1 MPNAPGSALPNGVKP
16 QAYAVAVPATVQSV
30 ERAAAMLRLLADENE
45 PIALAQIAAVLG
57 LAKGTAHGL
66 LRTLQDVGFIE
77 QTFPT
82 GPYRVAPEIFR
93 LGWARLDLNELRSKA
108 LNWTDALAARTG
120 ESAKVAAF
128 QGGHAVVAHH
138 VFRADRSDQKLM
150 TGTVI
155 PLHAS
160 ALGKVLL
167 AFDPGAARSI
177 VGKDL
182 PAYTFRTVVDRIA
195 LQRDLAVVRDQG
207 WAAAVAESAA
217 DVTAVAAPIRDGGGY
232 VVAAVGVE
240 GDSKRMCDERSR
252 PRAAVVAHV
261 VKAGRSIS
269 RELGH
274 GRES

>member
-1 MPNAPGSALPNGVKP
+1 MA
-16 QAYAVAVPATVQSV
+16 ATVQSV

-45 PIALAQIAAVLG
+45 PVGLAQIAAALG

-77 QTFPT
+77 QTHPT

-120 ESAKVAAF
+120 ESARVAAF
-128 QGGHAVVAHH
+128 QDGHAQVAHH
-138 VFRADRSDQKLM
+138 VFRADRSDQVLL

-155 PLHAS
+155 ALHAS

-177 VGKDL
+177 QGDDL
-182 PAYTFRTVVDRIA
+182 PSFTFRTLTDRVA
-195 LQRDLAVVRDQG
+195 LQRDLATIRDQG
-207 WAAAVAESAA
+207 WAASVGESEPG
-217 DVTAVAAPIRDGGGY
+217 VSSIAAPIRDGGGF

-240 GDSKRMCDERSR
+240 GQTDRMCDERSR
-252 PRAAVVAHV
+252 PRPAVVSHV
-261 VKAGRSIS
+261 VRAGRSIS

-274 GRES
+274 GQQW

>member
-1 MPNAPGSALPNGVKP
+1 
-16 QAYAVAVPATVQSV
+16 
-30 ERAAAMLRLLADENE
+30 MLRLLADENE
-45 PIALAQIAAVLG
+45 PIGLAQIAAVLG

-77 QTFPT
+77 QTHPT
-82 GPYRVAPEIFR
+82 GPYRVTPEIFR

-128 QGGHAVVAHH
+128 AGGQAVIAHH
-138 VFRADRSDQKLM
+138 VFRADRSDQVLL
-150 TGTVI
+150 TGTAV
-155 PLHAS
+155 PLHAN

-182 PAYTFRTVVDRIA
+182 SSYTFRTIVDRVA
-195 LQRDLAVVRDQG
+195 LQRELAVIRDQG
-207 WAAAVAESAA
+207 WAGAVEESAA
-217 DVTAVAAPIRDGGGY
+217 GTSAVAAPIRNGGGY

-240 GDSKRMCDERSR
+240 GDTARMCDERAR
-252 PRAAVVAHV
+252 PRAALVAHV
-261 VKAGRSIS
+261 VRAGRSIS

-274 GRES
+274 GRDS

>member
-1 MPNAPGSALPNGVKP
+1 
-16 QAYAVAVPATVQSV
+16 
-30 ERAAAMLRLLADENE
+30 MLRLLADENE
-45 PIALAQIAAVLG
+45 PIGLAQIASALG

-120 ESAKVAAF
+120 ESARVAAF
-128 QGGHAVVAHH
+128 ADGQAVVAHH
-138 VFRADRSDQKLM
+138 VFRPDLSDQVLL
-150 TGTVI
+150 TGSAV

-177 VGKDL
+177 LGKLL
-182 PAYTFRTVVDRIA
+182 PSYTFRTITDRVA
-195 LQRDLAVVRDQG
+195 LQRDLASIRDLG
-207 WAAAVAESAA
+207 WAVSVGESAA
-217 DVTAVAAPIRDGGGY
+217 GVTAIAAPIRDGGGY
-232 VVAAVGVE
+232 VVATVGIE
-240 GDSKRMCDERSR
+240 GDTDRMCDERSR
-252 PRAAVVAHV
+252 PRPTLVSHV
-261 VKAGRSIS
+261 IRAGRSIS

-274 GRES
+274 GREW